1 MKHSR
6 STSAFTL
13 VEVMIVVSIIGLL
26 AAVSIPNY
34 VKTREVTHRKACI
47 ANLKQLEGAV
57 QSWALETHKSSGDPI
72 ASAEL
77 FGMTNYL
84 RREIVCPAN
93 GAPYNYFRVGDP
105 RHVTCALSAS
115 DPEYHTLN

>member
-34 VKTREVTHRKACI
+34 VKTREVSHRKVCMS
-47 ANLKQLEGAV
+47 NLKQLEGAV
-57 QSWALETHKSSGDPI
+57 QNWALETRKASGDPI
-72 ASAEL
+72 MSAEL
-77 FGMTNYL
+77 FGATNYL

-93 GAPYNYFRVGDP
+93 GNPYNYFRVGDP
-105 RHVTCALSAS
+105 RHVTCTLSAAP
-115 DPEYHTLN
+115 DNHTLN

>member
-34 VKTREVTHRKACI
+34 VKTREVSHRKACM

-57 QSWALETHKSSGDPI
+57 QNWALEYRQSSGVQINSD
-72 ASAEL
+72 AL
-77 FGMTNYL
+77 FGPTNYI
-84 RREIVCPAN
+84 RRVLVCPAGGN
-93 GAPYNYFRVGDP
+93 PYNYGLVGDP
-105 RHVTCALSAS
+105 RHVTCALSAGP
-115 DPEYHTLN
+115 DYHTLN